1 MNSQQLI
8 TNNPPTSSGQPQ
20 QPTSGATPRQK
31 TQGNAHQDTNNQQ
44 PLDKL
49 GATQITDYIKAVDL
63 ADSSDGLLDAVEAL
77 ADLQCEEAIPTLI
90 EVLGFNNPGAAV
102 SAVEGLIN
110 LGIPAVPSL
119 LEQLDGYNY
128 GARAWAIRA
137 LAGIGDPRGLD
148 TLIKAAREDFSF
160 SVRRAA
166 ARGLG
171 NILWSELSPDL
182 RKPHQTRVCET
193 LIIVSQD
200 GEWVV
205 RYSVVVGL
213 QGLATQQPAL
223 MGQIKNHLQTWQATE
238 EELAVRAR
246 IQFALQSLS

>member
-8 TNNPPTSSGQPQ
+8 TNN
-20 QPTSGATPRQK
+20 K
-31 TQGNAHQDTNNQQ
+31 Q
-44 PLDKL
+44 PLNKL

-77 ADLQCEEAIPTLI
+77 ADLQREEAIPTLI

-102 SAVEGLIN
+102 AAVEGLIN
-110 LGIPAVPSL
+110 VGIPAVPSL

-148 TLIKAAREDFSF
+148 LLIKAAREDFSF

-166 ARGLG
+166 SRGLG
-171 NILWSELSPDL
+171 NILWSELSPEL
-182 RKPHQTRVCET
+182 REARQTRVLDT
-193 LIIVSQD
+193 LLFVSQD
-200 GEWVV
+200 AEWVV
-205 RYSVVVGL
+205 RYAAVMGL

-223 MGQIKNHLQTWQATE
+223 RTQIKNHLQTWQAAE
-238 EELAVRAR
+238 GELVVCAR
-246 IQFALQSLS
+246 IQLALQSLH